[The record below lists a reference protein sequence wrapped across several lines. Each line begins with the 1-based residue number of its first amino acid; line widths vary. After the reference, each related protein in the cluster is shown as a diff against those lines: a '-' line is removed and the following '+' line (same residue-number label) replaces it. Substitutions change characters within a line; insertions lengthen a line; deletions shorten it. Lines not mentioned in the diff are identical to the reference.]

1 MGYRSAAFY
10 RKLDGYTNGYWL
22 PGSHEFTSTCNYSY
36 STWSKGS
43 AQEFSYIDGTTD
55 NLSVKNVFSLFTYS
69 FYRLGL
75 EPEKVE
81 KYIPDYWDAI
91 EPIKGEYLNYLE
103 YIPIEEEEK
112 EPIVPTEEEEEEI
125 PIQEEEI
132 EEEEEI
138 PNEAPKTRTPVQI
151 PQSVEPIPEA
161 PVAAVTTTLVESVP
175 VENSTPIL
183 EAVQDEPVVEIDTAP
198 IPLSTPETSYWAL
211 INLICSIIVT
221 IEAIILFIFFFIK
234 RKVKKDKENTSII
247 LTKSFVK
254 RLVSIFIAVISFILF
269 FLTED
274 MTLPM
279 RYVDKYTILMILLI
293 ILQTAIMAFWKRN
306 KSEKN

>member
-22 PGSHEFTSTCNYSY
+22 PGSHEFASTCNYSY
-36 STWSKGS
+36 STWNKGS
-43 AQEFSYIDGTTD
+43 AQEFSYIDGATD
-55 NLSVKNVFSLFTYS
+55 RHGVKNVFSLFTYT
-69 FYRLGL
+69 FYRLGV
-75 EPEKVE
+75 EPEKIE

-103 YIPIEEEEK
+103 YIPIEEEKEE
-112 EPIVPTEEEEEEI
+112 EPIIPTEEVKPEE
-125 PIQEEEI
+125 PIQEEE
-132 EEEEEI
+132 EKEEI
-138 PNEAPKTRTPVQI
+138 PNEAPKTRTPVQT

-161 PVAAVTTTLVESVP
+161 PAAAVTTTLVESVP

-183 EAVQDEPVVEIDTAP
+183 EATPDEPIIEIDVTP
-198 IPLSTPETSYWAL
+198 VPLSTPETSYWAL
-211 INLICSIIVT
+211 VNLICSIIVA

-234 RKVKKDKENTSII
+234 RKVKEDKENTSII